1 MTRAL
6 FVSNGH
12 GEDVI
17 AVAVARRL
25 QARGVDLV
33 AVPLV
38 GRGLAYER
46 IGATVL
52 GPRSELPGGGFT
64 MMSLGALAADLRSGL
79 LRSTWRQWRAV
90 AAAAAGADL
99 CVAVGDRYAVGV
111 ARTLAR
117 LPTYFLHVNR
127 SAASWPSDMPPWRPP
142 FGPLERAI
150 MRGARAVYARDGASA
165 RWLRSRGLTNAFD
178 LGNPMLDA
186 IEGEADVDAAPPWVM
201 ALPGTRAD
209 AHASLPLML
218 EAMRRPPM
226 RGGASLLVA
235 WAMGEPPAAPAGWEA
250 EATGRDR
257 GVVLRLRHADG
268 TVAHVTRNAFAT
280 LVGGA
285 RVALSTSG
293 TAAEQAAGLGVP
305 VVGFPT
311 GGPQYTTAFAAAQRR
326 LLGDALILVDAD
338 PQAIATALQRAW
350 ADDQLRARAARDGE
364 RAMGRPGAAERVA
377 QHMMRDLA
385 SLASPG
391 GLG

>member
-17 AVAVARRL
+17 AAAVARRL
-25 QARGVDLV
+25 QACGVDLV

-38 GRGLAYER
+38 GRGRAYER

-64 MMSLGALAADLRSGL
+64 MMSLGALVADLRSGL
-79 LRSTWRQWRAV
+79 LRSTWEQWRAV

-111 ARTLAR
+111 ARTLGR

-127 SAASWPSDMPPWRPP
+127 SAASWPSGMPPWRPP
-142 FGPLERAI
+142 FGPLERGI

-165 RWLRSRGLTNAFD
+165 QWLRSRGLVNALD

-186 IEGEADVDAAPPWVM
+186 VEGEADVDVAPPWVM

-209 AHASLPLML
+209 AYASLPLML
-218 EAMRRPPM
+218 EAMRRPPV
-226 RGGASLLVA
+226 RDESLLVA
-235 WAMGEPPAAPAGWEA
+235 WAMGEPPAAPEGWET
-250 EATGRDR
+250 EVTGRDR
-257 GVVLRLRHADG
+257 GVVLRLRHSDG
-268 TVAHVTRNAFAT
+268 TVAHVTRDAFAT
-280 LVGGA
+280 LLRGA

-311 GGPQYTTAFAAAQRR
+311 GGPQYTAAFAAAQRR
-326 LLGDALILVDAD
+326 LLGDALTLVDAE
-338 PQAIATALQRAW
+338 PQAVATALRRAW
-350 ADDQLRARAARDGE
+350 ADDDLRARAARAGE
-364 RAMGRPGAAERVA
+364 RAMGRPGAAERIA
-377 QHMMRDLA
+377 QHMMGDLA
-385 SLASPG
+385 ILASPG
-391 GLG
+391 A